1 MVAML
6 ILGILAIIIG
16 FIVLIW
22 PKILNIAIA
31 VWLLI
36 WGIIQILAYYGIVPL
51 TLSI

>member
-1 MVAML
+1 ML

-16 FIVLIW
+16 LIVLIW

-31 VWLLI
+31 IWFLI
-36 WGIIQILAYYGIVPL
+36 WGIIQILAYFDIIPL